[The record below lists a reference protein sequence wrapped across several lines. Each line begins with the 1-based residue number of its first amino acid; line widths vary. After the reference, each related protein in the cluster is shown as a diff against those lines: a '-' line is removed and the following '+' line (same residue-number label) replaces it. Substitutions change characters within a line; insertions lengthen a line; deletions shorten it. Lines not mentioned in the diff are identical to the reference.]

1 MKFKEVLLVVVL
13 ILAGLVL
20 FQVKTGHWNFD
31 WNWDWDEGGFTW
43 GGREVTAEET
53 QTIEAPVP
61 PVLAVENGHGWVEV
75 RGADQDTVQL
85 TFKKTAWRRS
95 EEEAKDIV
103 DRLKYTVTQ
112 APDKLTLATNRDEFP
127 RKNFETAFVLTVP
140 RGTTVRVMNGYGAV
154 RVDGVAEATIRNS
167 HGEVFATD
175 VTGPCDVE
183 TSYEDAEVQR
193 VNGPCRIVNSHADVR
208 AGSVGG
214 DLTIETSY
222 AKVRV
227 EDAGGKVDL
236 RGPNTDVE
244 ARRVAGAVTVDT
256 SYEKVLLADVGPA
269 EVTARHSS
277 VTADGVRGDLKVRT
291 SYEPVQASRIQGNL
305 IVSAENAAVNADG
318 IEGGKI
324 EVTTSYEKVELAGFS
339 AEVTVSDRNGGV
351 SLAPLDLKH
360 GIDVRNEY
368 GDIELAWPD
377 GETARLEAEAK
388 GGSVHWGL
396 EAKPDVE
403 RSNGASLVK
412 AFGASPVSPLIM
424 LKTSYR
430 DIRVNPAPRK
440 F

>member
-1 MKFKEVLLVVVL
+1 MKFRHILLVIV
-13 ILAGLVL
+13 LVL
-20 FQVKTGHWNFD
+20 ASFVLYQFKTGRWTID
-31 WNWDWDEGGFTW
+31 GGWDWWNWDGW
-43 GGREVTAEET
+43 GGREAAAEET

-61 PVLAVENGHGWVEV
+61 PVLAVENGRGWVEV
-75 RGADQDTVQL
+75 RGADQDTIQL

-95 EEEAKDIV
+95 EEEAKDIL
-103 DRLKYTVTQ
+103 DRLKYAVTK
-112 APDKLTLATNRDEFP
+112 APDKLTLTTNRDEFP
-127 RKNFETAFVLTVP
+127 RKSFETAFVLTVP
-140 RGTTVRVMNGYGAV
+140 RGTTVRVVNGYGAV
-154 RVDGVAEATIRNS
+154 RVDGVAETTVRNS
-167 HGEVFATD
+167 HGEVFVTD

-193 VNGPCRIVNSHADVR
+193 VTGECRITNSHADVR

-227 EDAGGKVDL
+227 EDAGGKADI
-236 RGPNTDVE
+236 RGSNTDVE

-277 VTADGVRGDLKVRT
+277 VTAEGVRGDLKVRT
-291 SYEPVQASRIQGNL
+291 SYEPIQISRVQGNL
-305 IVSAENAAVNADG
+305 VINAENAAVNA
-318 IEGGKI
+318 EGVAGGRI
-324 EVTTSYEKVELAGFS
+324 EVTTSYEKVTLTGFS
-339 AEVTVSDRNGGV
+339 AEVTVSNRNGGV

-360 GIDVRNEY
+360 GIDVRSEY
-368 GDIELAWPD
+368 GEIALAWPD

-403 RSNGASLVK
+403 QSNGASLVK
-412 AFGASPVSPLIM
+412 AFGASPAAPLVT
-424 LKTSYR
+424 LKTSYS
-430 DIRVNPAPRK
+430 DIRIDPAPRK

>member
-1 MKFKEVLLVVVL
+1 MKFREILLVVVL
-13 ILAGLVL
+13 ILAGFVF
-20 FQVKTGHWNFD
+20 FQFKTGKWTLD
-31 WNWDWDEGGFTW
+31 GGWDWWNWDGW
-43 GGREVTAEET
+43 GGREAAAEET

-103 DRLKYTVTQ
+103 ARLKYAVTKE
-112 APDKLTLATNRDEFP
+112 PDKLTLTTNRDEFP

-140 RGTTVRVMNGYGAV
+140 RGTAVRVVNGYGTV
-154 RVDGVAEATIRNS
+154 RVDGVSEATIRNS
-167 HGEVFATD
+167 HGEVFVTD

-183 TSYEDAEVQR
+183 SSYEDAEVQR

-227 EDAGGKVDL
+227 EGAGGKADI
-236 RGPNTDVE
+236 RGSNADVE

-256 SYEKVLLADVGPA
+256 SYENVLLADVGPA
-269 EVTARHSS
+269 EVTAQHSS

-291 SYEPVQASRIQGNL
+291 SYEPIRASRVQGDL
-305 IVSAENAAVNADG
+305 FVSAENAAVNADG
-318 IEGGKI
+318 IGGDKI

-339 AEVTVSDRNGGV
+339 AEVTVSDRNGSV
-351 SLAPLDLKH
+351 SLAPLDLKR
-360 GIDVRNEY
+360 GIDVRSEY
-368 GDIELAWPD
+368 GEIVLAWPD

-388 GGSVHWGL
+388 GGTVHWGL
-396 EAKPDVE
+396 EAKPDLE

-412 AFGASPVSPLIM
+412 AFGGSPAAPLVT
-424 LKTSYR
+424 LKTSYS
-430 DIRVNPAPRK
+430 DIRIDPAPRK